1 MASVTKSITILAA
14 ALMAVGCASLDPA
27 SSTAT
32 TSAAGDLKTAA
43 AKAPLTAAE
52 IQVVTAQFGV
62 FGADPSGRRLLYET
76 DKFPAI
82 PAAPY
87 GWYILFKTSKPTVVW
102 REEFECPRHLRLGV
116 RVKRWGFSV
125 SRPIARLRSR
135 SASSRPGW
143 ALSRTNGATRR
154 AIRLAP
160 TRCACTS
167 TVSWFANSASI
178 SKKVRKTSADL
189 VAGRIAAIRSPR
201 HSSRPSRYAA
211 TDTTSG
217 ASSHRLALSQTFCS
231 RLTLTGI
238 GVFSS

>member
-32 TSAAGDLKTAA
+32 NSAAGDLKTAS

-102 REEFECPRHLRLGV
+102 REEFELPEAPPTWGPGEAMGIFSISPDRKTAVTERIIPTRLG
-116 RVKRWGFSV
+116 F
-125 SRPIARLRSR
+125 IANE
-135 SASSRPGW
+135 W
-143 ALSRTNGATRR
+143 
-154 AIRLAP
+154 
-160 TRCACTS
+160 
-167 TVSWFANSASI
+167 
-178 SKKVRKTSADL
+178 
-189 VAGRIAAIRSPR
+189 
-201 HSSRPSRYAA
+201 RYAPG
-211 TDTTSG
+211 DPIG
-217 ASSHRLALSQTFCS
+217 AHKMRVYIDGQLVREFSFDIEKGPEDQRGPRRGPNRSDSKSST
-231 RLTLTGI
+231 
-238 GVFSS
+238 

>member
-32 TSAAGDLKTAA
+32 SSAAGDLKTAN

-102 REEFECPRHLRLGV
+102 REEFELPEAPPTWGPGEAMGIFSISPDRKTAVTERIIPTRLG
-116 RVKRWGFSV
+116 F
-125 SRPIARLRSR
+125 IANE
-135 SASSRPGW
+135 W
-143 ALSRTNGATRR
+143 
-154 AIRLAP
+154 
-160 TRCACTS
+160 
-167 TVSWFANSASI
+167 
-178 SKKVRKTSADL
+178 
-189 VAGRIAAIRSPR
+189 
-201 HSSRPSRYAA
+201 RYAPG
-211 TDTTSG
+211 DPIG
-217 ASSHRLALSQTFCS
+217 AHKMRVYIDGQLVREFSFDIEKGPEDQRGPRRGPNRSDSKSST
-231 RLTLTGI
+231 
-238 GVFSS
+238 

>member
-102 REEFECPRHLRLGV
+102 REEFELPEAPPTWGPGEAMGIFSISPDRKTAVTERIIPTRLG
-116 RVKRWGFSV
+116 F
-125 SRPIARLRSR
+125 IANE
-135 SASSRPGW
+135 W
-143 ALSRTNGATRR
+143 
-154 AIRLAP
+154 
-160 TRCACTS
+160 
-167 TVSWFANSASI
+167 
-178 SKKVRKTSADL
+178 
-189 VAGRIAAIRSPR
+189 
-201 HSSRPSRYAA
+201 RYAPG
-211 TDTTSG
+211 DPIG
-217 ASSHRLALSQTFCS
+217 AHKMRVYIDGQLVREFSFDIEKGPDDQRGPRRGPNRSDSKSST
-231 RLTLTGI
+231 
-238 GVFSS
+238 

>member
-32 TSAAGDLKTAA
+32 TSAAGDLKTAT

-102 REEFECPRHLRLGV
+102 REEFELPEAPPTWGPGEAMGIFSISPDRKTAVTERIIPTRLG
-116 RVKRWGFSV
+116 F
-125 SRPIARLRSR
+125 IANE
-135 SASSRPGW
+135 W
-143 ALSRTNGATRR
+143 
-154 AIRLAP
+154 
-160 TRCACTS
+160 
-167 TVSWFANSASI
+167 
-178 SKKVRKTSADL
+178 
-189 VAGRIAAIRSPR
+189 
-201 HSSRPSRYAA
+201 RYAPG
-211 TDTTSG
+211 DPIG
-217 ASSHRLALSQTFCS
+217 AHKMRVYIDGQLVREFSFDIEKGPEDQRGPRRGPNRSDSKSST
-231 RLTLTGI
+231 
-238 GVFSS
+238 

>member
-32 TSAAGDLKTAA
+32 TSATGDLKTAS
-43 AKAPLTAAE
+43 AKSPLTAAE

-102 REEFECPRHLRLGV
+102 REEFELPEAPPTWGPGEAMGIFSISPDRKTAVTERIIPTRLG
-116 RVKRWGFSV
+116 F
-125 SRPIARLRSR
+125 IANE
-135 SASSRPGW
+135 W
-143 ALSRTNGATRR
+143 
-154 AIRLAP
+154 
-160 TRCACTS
+160 
-167 TVSWFANSASI
+167 
-178 SKKVRKTSADL
+178 
-189 VAGRIAAIRSPR
+189 
-201 HSSRPSRYAA
+201 RYAPG
-211 TDTTSG
+211 DPIG
-217 ASSHRLALSQTFCS
+217 AHKMRVYIDGQLVREFSFDIEKGPEDQRGPRRGPNRSDSKSST
-231 RLTLTGI
+231 
-238 GVFSS
+238 